1 VFDIRNFFA
10 IKEAKKGAKDGTGSD
25 SGDKNLPFMTVMFDG
40 NGAGGV
46 DGYVVGNVVV
56 MEISG

>member
-1 VFDIRNFFA
+1 MLDIGNFFA
-10 IKEAKKGAKDGTGSD
+10 IKEAKKSAKDGTGSGG
-25 SGDKNLPFMTVMFDG
+25 GDENLSLMAVMIDG

-46 DGYVVGNVVV
+46 DGDVVGNVVV